1 MSKTVEELESFVEA
15 QQKVII
21 QLNKKIQK
29 LEYEN
34 NSLKDKTKN
43 QPSPLLKDLVISDN
57 TSSEESICLMQI
69 ELLKQTSLGRELT
82 LEETRKLETFT
93 KILQS
98 LKLRDKSK
106 DNIREVIETKDLL
119 KLVES
124 DDGSN

>member
-1 MSKTVEELESFVEA
+1 MSKTVDELESFVEA

-34 NSLKDKTKN
+34 NTLKDRAKN
-43 QPSPLLKDLVISDN
+43 QPLPLLKDLVISDKA
-57 TSSEESICLMQI
+57 SPEESICLMQI

-98 LKLRDKSK
+98 LKLNNKPK
-106 DNIREVIETKDLL
+106 DEPREVIKTVDLL

-124 DDGSN
+124 DDGSK